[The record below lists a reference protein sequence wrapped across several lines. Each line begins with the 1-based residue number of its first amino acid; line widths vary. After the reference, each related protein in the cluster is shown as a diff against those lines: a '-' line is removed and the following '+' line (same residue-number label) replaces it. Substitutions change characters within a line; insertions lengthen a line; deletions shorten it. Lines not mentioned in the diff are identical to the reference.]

1 MTRRAK
7 YLPLLLSTRFIL
19 SKTVIGVYAALQRQ
33 NITVSPSIG
42 AVAILNAAR
51 ICRGIFLR
59 AGYSVWAG
67 KISPIFI
74 AKE

>member
-19 SKTVIGVYAALQRQ
+19 FKTFIGVYAALQRQ
-33 NITVSPSIG
+33 NITVCPSTG

-51 ICRGIFLR
+51 ICRGIL
-59 AGYSVWAG
+59 GEPG
-67 KISPIFI
+67 IL
-74 AKE
+74 